1 MPEKRKGEE
10 KRGKNSRK
18 DKKRREDSAGGDW
31 QGNFE
36 KMWER
41 SFELEKGRFEGREQ
55 LLRESQR
62 FELEQTN
69 AIMAGFKD
77 IFQNMLK

>member
-1 MPEKRKGEE
+1 VPEKRKGGE

-18 DKKRREDSAGGDW
+18 DKKRREDSDGGDW
-31 QGNFE
+31 QANFE

-41 SFELEKGRFEGREQ
+41 SFELEKERFERTEQ

-62 FELEQTN
+62 LQLEQTN

-77 IFQNMLK
+77 IFQNVLK